1 MIKSL
6 AIKSVVCYN
15 KEKGTKINVGAVEFM
30 KKYEAL
36 EMELVQFAED
46 VVTASGMS
54 GSNDINDD
62 SGWTKNYSLR
72 W

>member
-46 VVTASGMS
+46 VVTASNTG
-54 GSNDINDD
+54 NADDINDD
-62 SGWTKNYSLR
+62 KNWTKNY
-72 W
+72 

>member
-6 AIKSVVCYN
+6 AIKLVVCYN

-46 VVTASGMS
+46 VVTASNTG
-54 GSNDINDD
+54 NADDINDD
-62 SGWTKNYSLR
+62 KNWTKNY
-72 W
+72 